1 MKVIRA
7 TTEHLAQAM
16 ALAMKFV
23 KECPFQELVPKSI
36 ADEKEA
42 FDALGAMINNGIV
55 LLAIHDDGRAVG
67 IIGGYVTS
75 WWWKSAAKIAMEMLW
90 YVEPTARG
98 GRAALATLNGFEA
111 AAREAGANWTMMQAG
126 VVEDAVAKRVLQKR
140 GYQMQGPIC
149 IKEL

>member
-1 MKVIRA
+1 MKVVRA

-98 GRAALATLNGFEA
+98 GRAAIVTLNAFEQA
-111 AAREAGANWTMMQAG
+111 GKEAGAGWTMMQAG

-140 GYQMQGPIC
+140 GYQVQGPIC